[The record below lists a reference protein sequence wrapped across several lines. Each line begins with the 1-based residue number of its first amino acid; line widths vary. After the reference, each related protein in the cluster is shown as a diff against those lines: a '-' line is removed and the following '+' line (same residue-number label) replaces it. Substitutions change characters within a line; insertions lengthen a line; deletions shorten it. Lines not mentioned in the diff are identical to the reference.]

1 MALEFLNYLQPWE
14 CITETLHKFSA
25 KTPVSYLK
33 NVLILNTSNYD
44 KMFLQMSTASIATN
58 KLDCIHVLDYKRWV
72 QQA

>member
-1 MALEFLNYLQPWE
+1 MALEFFNYLHPWE
-14 CITETLHKFSA
+14 CITETLYKFSA
-25 KTPVSYLK
+25 KTVSYLK